1 MTVVN
6 EDALMIGK
14 IGLDP
19 LTKCPEPARE
29 LHARFGKIADGFA
42 SDDVINAALNIM
54 INTLRQ
60 RFPKKKDADEAVDR
74 LLAKTR
80 QALDSHYFA
89 NGSRR
94 SIFPFHQVIEVPFL
108 DFKKHPRDGV
118 G

>member
-1 MTVVN
+1 VP
-6 EDALMIGK
+6 DDKLMIGK

-19 LTKCPEPARE
+19 LTNAPEPARE
-29 LHARFGKIADGFA
+29 LHARFGRIADGFQA
-42 SDDVINAALNIM
+42 DDVINAALNIM

-60 RFPKKKDADEAVDR
+60 RYPKKKDADEAVDR

-80 QALDSHYFA
+80 QALADHYFA

-108 DFKKHPRDGV
+108 DFKKFPQG
-118 G
+118 